1 MTERVVVYID
11 GGSRGNPGSAG
22 YGVRIEDENARLVD
36 EFNGAI
42 ERATNNAAEYRGLI
56 AALEYL
62 VAHGHRDAIVRSDSE
77 LLTRQMRGE
86 YRVRH
91 PELAVLHGRAAELA
105 GRLGRVRFEHVPRAR
120 NRRADA
126 LANAAMDGRA
136 VGGGTPPDAS
146 AAMDSMARLASPEQ
160 AGGGTPPDASAGR
173 PADAAPPPPDA
184 GTTGGDRIIGIGI
197 DIEEIARV
205 EDLAARYGQRFIGR
219 IFTDGEARY
228 CLRRR
233 APAQHLAARFSAK
246 EAAMK
251 ALGTGR
257 ARGVLWRDVEV
268 VREGGPPQ
276 LRLHGGALRRFEAL
290 GATRTLLTMTH
301 SRQLAIAQVVL
312 VGRRPDA

>member
-1 MTERVVVYID
+1 MTERVVAYID

-22 YGVRIEDENARLVD
+22 YGVRIEDEDGRIVD
-36 EFNGAI
+36 EFNGSI
-42 ERATNNAAEYRGLI
+42 ETATNNGAEYRGLV

-62 VAHGHRDAIVRSDSE
+62 VAHDHRDAIVRSDSE

-91 PELAVLHGRAAELA
+91 PDLADLHRRAGELAS
-105 GRLGRVRFEHVPRAR
+105 RLDRVRFEHVPRAR

-126 LANAAMDGRA
+126 LANAAMDGR
-136 VGGGTPPDAS
+136 VVRGKTPP
-146 AAMDSMARLASPEQ
+146 AATSV
-160 AGGGTPPDASAGR
+160 R
-173 PADAAPPPPDA
+173 PADPAPPRLEA
-184 GTTGGDRIIGIGI
+184 GATRGDRIIGIGI
-197 DIEEIARV
+197 DIEEVGRV
-205 EDLAARYGQRFIGR
+205 EDLARRYGERFVGR

-276 LRLHGGALRRFEAL
+276 LKLHGGARRRFEAL
-290 GATRTLLTMTH
+290 GATRSLLTMTH

-312 VGRRPDA
+312 VG

>member
-1 MTERVVVYID
+1 MTGRVVVYID

-22 YGVRIEDENARLVD
+22 YGVSIEDEDGRVVD
-36 EFNGAI
+36 ELNGSI
-42 ERATNNAAEYRGLI
+42 DMATNNNAEYRGLI

-62 VAHGHRDAIVRSDSE
+62 VAHDHRDAIVRSDSE

-91 PELAVLHGRAAELA
+91 PELAVLHGRAGELA
-105 GRLGRVRFEHVPRAR
+105 SRLERVRYEHVPRER

-126 LANAAMDGRA
+126 LANAAMDGK
-136 VGGGTPPDAS
+136 VVLGKPPAQA
-146 AAMDSMARLASPEQ
+146 AAMPPVDTAPSPLDATAARGE
-160 AGGGTPPDASAGR
+160 R
-173 PADAAPPPPDA
+173 V
-184 GTTGGDRIIGIGI
+184 IGIGI

-205 EDLAARYGQRFIGR
+205 EELASRYGDRFIGR
-219 IFTDGEARY
+219 IFTDGESGY

-233 APAQHLAARFSAK
+233 TPAQHLTARFSAK

-268 VREGGPPQ
+268 VRGGGPPQ
-276 LRLHGGALRRFEAL
+276 LKLHGGASRRFEAL
-290 GATRTLLTMTH
+290 GGTRTLLTMTH

-312 VGRRPDA
+312 IGH

>member
-22 YGVRIEDENARLVD
+22 YGVRIEDEDTRVVD

-42 ERATNNAAEYRGLI
+42 GTATNNAAEYRALI

-86 YRVRH
+86 YRVRQ
-91 PELAVLHGRAAELA
+91 PELAVLHGRAGELA
-105 GRLGRVRFEHVPRAR
+105 GRLDRVRYEHVPRAR

-126 LANAAMDGRA
+126 LANAAMDGRV
-136 VGGGTPPDAS
+136 VGGGTSPDAT
-146 AAMDSMARLASPEQ
+146 AA
-160 AGGGTPPDASAGR
+160 R
-173 PADAAPPPPDA
+173 PADAARPRQDA
-184 GTTGGDRIIGIGI
+184 GATGGDRIIGIGI

-205 EDLAARYGQRFIGR
+205 EDLASRYGERFIGR

-268 VREGGPPQ
+268 VREDGPPQ

-301 SRQLAIAQVVL
+301 SRQLAVAQVIL
-312 VGRRPDA
+312 VGH

>member
-1 MTERVVVYID
+1 MTDRVVVHID

-22 YGVRIEDENARLVD
+22 YGVRVEDEDGRVLD

-42 ERATNNAAEYRGLI
+42 EMATNNAAEYRGLT

-86 YRVRH
+86 YRVRQ
-91 PELAVLHGRAAELA
+91 PELAVLHRRAGELA
-105 GRLGRVRFEHVPRAR
+105 GRLDRVRYEHVPRAR

-126 LANAAMDGRA
+126 LANAAMDGRT
-136 VGGGTPPDAS
+136 VGTPPAAS
-146 AAMDSMARLASPEQ
+146 AD
-160 AGGGTPPDASAGR
+160 R
-173 PADAAPPPPDA
+173 PADAAPPRPDA
-184 GTTGGDRIIGIGI
+184 GATGGDRIIGIGI

-205 EDLAARYGQRFIGR
+205 EDLASRYGERFIGR

-276 LRLHGGALRRFEAL
+276 LRLHGGARRRFEAL

-312 VGRRPDA
+312 LGR

>member
-1 MTERVVVYID
+1 MTGRVVAYID

-22 YGVRIEDENARLVD
+22 YGVSIEDEDGRIVD
-36 EFNGAI
+36 EFNGSI

-91 PELAVLHGRAAELA
+91 RDLAVLHGRAGELA
-105 GRLGRVRFEHVPRAR
+105 SRLDQVRFEHVPRAR
-120 NRRADA
+120 NRQADA
-126 LANAAMDGRA
+126 LANAAMDGRI
-136 VGGGTPPDAS
+136 VRGKTPPDA
-146 AAMDSMARLASPEQ
+146 AS
-160 AGGGTPPDASAGR
+160 GR
-173 PADAAPPPPDA
+173 PAKTAPPRLDA
-184 GTTGGDRIIGIGI
+184 GATRGDRIIGIGI
-197 DIEEIARV
+197 DIEEVARV
-205 EDLAARYGQRFIGR
+205 EDLATRYGERFVGR

-233 APAQHLAARFSAK
+233 APAQHLAVRFSAK

-257 ARGVLWRDVEV
+257 AHGVLWRDVEV
-268 VREGGPPQ
+268 VRDGGPPQ
-276 LRLHGGALRRFEAL
+276 LRLHGGARRRFEAL
-290 GATRTLLTMTH
+290 GATGTLLTMTH

-312 VGRRPDA
+312 VGH

>member
-22 YGVRIEDENARLVD
+22 YGVRIEDEDARLVD

-91 PELAVLHGRAAELA
+91 PELAVLHGRAAKLA
-105 GRLGRVRFEHVPRAR
+105 GRLGRVRYEHIPRAR

-146 AAMDSMARLASPEQ
+146 AAMDSMA
-160 AGGGTPPDASAGR
+160 PPDASAGR

-219 IFTDGEARY
+219 IFTDGEASY

>member
-1 MTERVVVYID
+1 MMERVVVYID
-11 GGSRGNPGSAG
+11 GGSRGNPGPAG
-22 YGVRIEDENARLVD
+22 YGVRIEDEDGQVVD

-42 ERATNNAAEYRGLI
+42 ETATNNAAEYRGLL
-56 AALEYL
+56 AALGYL

-86 YRVRH
+86 YRVRQ
-91 PELAVLHGRAAELA
+91 PELAVLHGRAGELA
-105 GRLGRVRFEHVPRAR
+105 GRLDRVGFEHVPRER

-126 LANAAMDGRA
+126 LANAAMDGRIVRGKTA
-136 VGGGTPPDAS
+136 PDAIS
-146 AAMDSMARLASPEQ
+146 
-160 AGGGTPPDASAGR
+160 GR
-173 PADAAPPPPDA
+173 PAGTAPPRPDA
-184 GTTGGDRIIGIGI
+184 GATRGDRIIGIGI

-205 EDLAARYGQRFIGR
+205 EDLATRYGERFVSR

-276 LRLHGGALRRFEAL
+276 LRLHGGARRRFESL

-312 VGRRPDA
+312 VG